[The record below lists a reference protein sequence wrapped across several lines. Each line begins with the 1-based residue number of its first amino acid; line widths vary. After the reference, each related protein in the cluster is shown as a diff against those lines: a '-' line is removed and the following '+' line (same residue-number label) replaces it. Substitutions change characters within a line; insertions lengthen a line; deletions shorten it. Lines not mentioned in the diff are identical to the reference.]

1 MAKNKFEVKGEDLLK
16 KVKQIIREG
25 NVRRIVIKNEEG
37 KTYMEIPINVGVLG
51 TLFAPILVAIGA
63 LAAVA
68 NSFTI
73 EVARKKK

>member
-73 EVARKKK
+73 EVSRKKK